1 MPENAVPRLFK
12 NQFRIKSSRL
22 PCWDYSK
29 EAWYFVT
36 ICTKDRVCWFGNIK
50 DGEMILSKIGKIA
63 KECLQQIPKHFSNT
77 GLDSYVV
84 MPNHIHAIISI
95 YEAEDAFLC
104 RDVAMLR
111 LYERTKN
118 YQMSKISPKSGSLSA
133 IIRSYKSIVAR
144 EAKKTNPFFSWQ
156 SRFYEH
162 IIRNEKSL
170 YEIRYYIKYNPAK
183 WGNDSENPSQARIRK
198 KKGGK

>member
-1 MPENAVPRLFK
+1 
-12 NQFRIKSSRL
+12 
-22 PCWDYSK
+22 
-29 EAWYFVT
+29 
-36 ICTKDRVCWFGNIK
+36 
-50 DGEMILSKIGKIA
+50 
-63 KECLQQIPKHFSNT
+63 
-77 GLDSYVV
+77 
-84 MPNHIHAIISI
+84 
-95 YEAEDAFLC
+95 
-104 RDVAMLR
+104 MLR

-170 YEIRYYIKYNPAK
+170 YEIRYYIRYNPAK
-183 WGNDSENPSQARIRK
+183 WESDRENPKIFSKI
-198 KKGGK
+198 